1 MTEVYNFFQIK
12 ATALTD
18 ELRIYNLTI
27 SGYLKKLFKGIGFV
41 CKKSGSILL
50 KNIDTW
56 YTLYRGYI
64 WGIQK
69 EHVFVETSRN
79 QKVD

>member
-1 MTEVYNFFQIK
+1 MMTEVYNFSQIK

-27 SGYLKKLFKGIGFV
+27 SGNLKKLFKGIGFV

-50 KNIDTW
+50 KKNILL
-56 YTLYRGYI
+56 TLYKTNI
-64 WGIQK
+64 L
-69 EHVFVETSRN
+69 
-79 QKVD
+79 VD

>member
-1 MTEVYNFFQIK
+1 MMTEVYNFFQIK

-50 KNIDTW
+50 KNIDT
-56 YTLYRGYI
+56 
-64 WGIQK
+64 
-69 EHVFVETSRN
+69 
-79 QKVD
+79 

>member
-1 MTEVYNFFQIK
+1 MMTEVYNFFQIK

-41 CKKSGSILL
+41 CKKSGSIIIK
-50 KNIDTW
+50 KNIIL
-56 YTLYRGYI
+56 TLYKTKI
-64 WGIQK
+64 L
-69 EHVFVETSRN
+69 VN
-79 QKVD
+79 